1 MSQTWEQETL
11 QIIRTLEADKLDL
24 ERRVHVA
31 EVNLMDNGMLLQ
43 QWYRVLDDYRQRN
56 GLPSDGP
63 DLIPAIETQYAR
75 LGPTEMVLL
84 WANTHGGHVILK
96 QLAAT
101 VLKAGAY
108 KEYRTAYNTL
118 RSTVRRRKDFENIAP
133 GQFRSRRN
141 AQGELAD

>member
-1 MSQTWEQETL
+1 M
-11 QIIRTLEADKLDL
+11 EADKRDA

-31 EVNLMDNGMLLQ
+31 QENLTDKGILLQ
-43 QWYRVLDDYRQRN
+43 QWYRVLEDYRQRN

-63 DLIPAIETQYAR
+63 DLIPAIETRYAR
-75 LGPTEMVLL
+75 LGPTQMVLL
-84 WANTHGGHVILK
+84 WASTHGGHVVLK

-133 GQFRSRRN
+133 GQFQSRRN
-141 AQGELAD
+141 AQGEPAD

>member
-56 GLPSDGP
+56 GLPTDGL

-75 LGPTEMVLL
+75 LGPTQMVLL
-84 WANTHGGHVILK
+84 WASTHGGHVVLK
-96 QLAAT
+96 QLTAT

-108 KEYRTAYNTL
+108 KEYRTAYNIL

-133 GQFRSRRN
+133 GQFQSRRN

>member
-11 QIIRTLEADKLDL
+11 QIIRTLEADKLDA

-31 EVNLMDNGMLLQ
+31 QENLTDKGILLQ
-43 QWYRVLDDYRQRN
+43 QWYRVLEDYRQRN

-63 DLIPAIETQYAR
+63 DLIPAIETRYAR
-75 LGPTEMVLL
+75 LGPTQMVEL
-84 WANTHGGHVILK
+84 WASTHGGHVILK

-133 GQFRSRRN
+133 GQFQSRRN